1 MHVRAVPM
9 LSCLAGCGAGELLH
23 GTRPPVFPGHP
34 GIKEQDLSMAG
45 IRVETA
51 LGELPGYPEVTSLFV
66 FSLLLVQSGIHVV
79 FFFFFKWS
87 RWTVLMCLSIS
98 FPVSLWSI
106 RNMSGCCCL
115 LFYCITGG
123 GCWKHLGA
131 ALGDGLAVHQNSLAT

>member
-1 MHVRAVPM
+1 
-9 LSCLAGCGAGELLH
+9 
-23 GTRPPVFPGHP
+23 
-34 GIKEQDLSMAG
+34 MAG

-51 LGELPGYPEVTSLFV
+51 LGELPGYPEVRSLFV
-66 FSLLLVQSGIHVV
+66 FVFFSLLLVQSGIHVV
-79 FFFFFKWS
+79 FFFFFLNG
-87 RWTVLMCLSIS
+87 VVGQFQCLSVS

-106 RNMSGCCCL
+106 RNTSGCCCL